1 MGQRAA
7 QPLVVIEAPGKI
19 RRLTA
24 LLRAA
29 GVPADVWATR
39 GHFRANPAS
48 LWPLALDARLQE
60 VRREYDPQRLSAL
73 RDHAAG
79 RHVLVATDPDQ
90 EGDVIARDVLD
101 AVCDIAIDVKRVHLH
116 ALSVDGVRRAFRAV
130 MPVDA
135 MAARPGDA
143 RRVVD
148 RLIGSTYSE
157 PHRSVGRVFSA
168 ALGAAASKDL
178 IIGYVTLLLPAVDGG
193 QPFVARVP
201 VTPRTHALWQD
212 RLRESVAFGA
222 SEVADRRRSRSRPWR
237 HADVLAVASGLPLAP
252 SQFEMR
258 T

>member
-1 MGQRAA
+1 MSRVAA

-29 GVPADVWATR
+29 GMAADVWATR
-39 GHFRANPAS
+39 GHFCVNPPS

-60 VRREYDPQRLSAL
+60 VRREYDPQRLAAL
-73 RDHAAG
+73 RGLAAG
-79 RHVLVATDPDQ
+79 RRVLVATDPDQ
-90 EGDVIARDVLD
+90 EGDVIARDVLT
-101 AVCDIAIDVKRVHLH
+101 AVTDVAVDVRRVHLH
-116 ALSVDGVRRAFRAV
+116 ALNVEGVRRAFRSL
-130 MPVDA
+130 MPVDP

-157 PHRSVGRVFSA
+157 PHRSVGRVFTA

-178 IIGYVTLLLPAVDGG
+178 VIGYVTLLLPAADGG
-193 QPFVARVP
+193 APFVARVP

-212 RLRESVAFGA
+212 RLRESSAFGPTA
-222 SEVADRRRSRSRPWR
+222 VAGRRRSRGRPWR

-258 T
+258 A